1 MGHLWPRIPVV
12 IATGRADVTDSSSS
26 VIEMFLGKVLEPRR
40 VNLKCRVVYEHIEP
54 AKFTQRLSN
63 NLVAKEDGA
72 AHGNSGTAFSF
83 KLNC

>member
-1 MGHLWPRIPVV
+1 MLDASLGHIE
-12 IATGRADVTDSSSS
+12 IAVQIRLHG

-72 AHGNSGTAFSF
+72 PCGNSGTAFSF
-83 KLNC
+83 KLN